1 MNNRQIVMINI
12 YCNEGIS
19 QLCQNQRIC
28 LTTLKMRDLVSNKI
42 HQLQVQRY
50 KLDYIFSQLFFFCYL
65 KMFHK
70 IAKHYVKKRD
80 FQRAIQSLEEAEKL
94 QHIRHPDFN
103 VLSTKAKTLL
113 DIGSY
118 QESLLLATTILHNK
132 GIINLQFDNCF
143 L

>member
-1 MNNRQIVMINI
+1 
-12 YCNEGIS
+12 
-19 QLCQNQRIC
+19 
-28 LTTLKMRDLVSNKI
+28 
-42 HQLQVQRY
+42 
-50 KLDYIFSQLFFFCYL
+50 
-65 KMFHK
+65 MFHK

-80 FQRAIQSLEEAEKL
+80 YQRAIQSLEEAEKL

-118 QESLLLATTILHNK
+118 QESLQLASTILHHK
-132 GIINLQFDNCF
+132 GIINLYFDNCF

>member
-1 MNNRQIVMINI
+1 
-12 YCNEGIS
+12 
-19 QLCQNQRIC
+19 
-28 LTTLKMRDLVSNKI
+28 MRDLVSNKI

-80 FQRAIQSLEEAEKL
+80 YQRAIQSLEEAEKL

-118 QESLLLATTILHNK
+118 QESLKLATTILHNK
-132 GIINLQFDNCF
+132 GIIILQLFSLKTINPSFFIFPGLCTSDF
-143 L
+143 HQGPSLVQFM